1 MIKNPESKTK
11 REKKKTKYKGEKEE
25 DQGQGQGQEQ
35 EQQQKQDNKNPE
47 ITNKNI
53 EFIKIFQ
60 KKEEKVTD
68 LKKKKKKKL
77 NGDIDKIADEMVEKE
92 YAKLE
97 GFDEV
102 DDLDGDEEIGLD
114 EDDE

>member
-25 DQGQGQGQEQ
+25 EQGEGQEQ
-35 EQQQKQDNKNPE
+35 EQGQEKENKNPE

-77 NGDIDKIADEMVEKE
+77 KGDIDKIADEMVEKE

-114 EDDE
+114 DEDE